1 MMMVKHCT
9 KKTTIKSIYKKN
21 KNFNLLPIPP
31 VFFGPC
37 PCNVP

>member
-9 KKTTIKSIYKKN
+9 KKTTNKSIYKKNN

-31 VFFGPC
+31 VFF
-37 PCNVP
+37 